1 MRQTTSVIQPFPTKR
16 IFTMDVL
23 YVIALFGLL
32 TLLFQVYRLA
42 YPRPYPNIPY
52 HCASSKRLW
61 GDVPD
66 LLSSVKTSQ
75 DPAGFLFQ
83 QCRNLNSPV
92 VQLFLKPFAKP
103 AIFIE
108 DVREVKDILST
119 RTREFDRSPKSQRT
133 FRPLLPHCSLV
144 KATGA
149 DFKGQRRFWEG
160 LMGTSFLR
168 RVAAPKMHRVA
179 LELVQLLKARA
190 VIADG
195 RPIYFFGDFDLAA
208 FDVIWKVIFGVELNG
223 IRGERDGTVEAAKD
237 MDQPVSKDSVAI
249 MPVVPKPDM
258 YSIISFV
265 IQSVER
271 TFISFFQPLHHWLI
285 RQSPKYKQTWAL
297 KNRIVDGIISG
308 TRSQLEH
315 LSANQL
321 AECDETSAVVM
332 GVHRQLLAERGEL
345 GNLAAPTQ
353 QEIHDELLM
362 LLIAVRL
369 SPVEAKKTEELSTNC
384 IPQGSRDES
393 RDTLLGHQI
402 SNG

>member
-1 MRQTTSVIQPFPTKR
+1 
-16 IFTMDVL
+16 MDGL
-23 YVIALFGLL
+23 YVITLFGLL
-32 TLLFQVYRLA
+32 TLLFKVYRLA

-52 HCASSKRLW
+52 HFASSKRLW
-61 GDVPD
+61 GDVPG
-66 LLSSVKTSQ
+66 LLHSVKTSQ

-103 AIFIE
+103 AIFID
-108 DVREVKDILST
+108 DVREVKDILSK
-119 RTREFDRSPKSQRT
+119 RTSEFDRSPKSQRT

-144 KATGA
+144 KSIGA
-149 DFKGQRRFWEG
+149 DFKAQRRFWEG

-223 IRGERDGTVEAAKD
+223 IRGERDGTVQAAKD
-237 MDQPVSKDSVAI
+237 MDQPMSKDSVAI

-258 YSIISFV
+258 YNIICFV

-285 RQSPKYKQTWAL
+285 RQSPNYKQKWAL
-297 KNRIVDGIISG
+297 KNRIIDGIIND

-315 LSANQL
+315 LSAKQL

-345 GNLAAPTQ
+345 GTLAAPTQ
-353 QEIHDELLM
+353 QEVHDELLM
-362 LLIAVRL
+362 LLIAVCL
-369 SPVEAKKTEELSTNC
+369 SPVEAEKTDELFTNC
-384 IPQGSRDES
+384 VPQGSRDES
-393 RDTLLGHQI
+393 RDTLLGRQI
-402 SNG
+402 SSG

>member
-1 MRQTTSVIQPFPTKR
+1 
-16 IFTMDVL
+16 MDSLSIV
-23 YVIALFGLL
+23 ALFGLL
-32 TLLFQVYRLA
+32 TLVFQVYRLA

-52 HCASSKRLW
+52 NRASSKRLW
-61 GDVPD
+61 GDIPD
-66 LLSSVKTSQ
+66 LLRSVKTSQ

-103 AIFIE
+103 AIFID
-108 DVREVKDILST
+108 DVREVRDILST

-149 DFKGQRRFWEG
+149 DFKVQRRLWEG
-160 LMGTSFLR
+160 LMGTSFMR
-168 RVAAPKMHRVA
+168 RVAAPKIHSVA
-179 LELVQLLKARA
+179 LELVGLLKAKA

-223 IRGERDGTVEAAKD
+223 IRGERDGTVEAVKN
-237 MDQPVSKDSVAI
+237 MDQPVSKDSVAT
-249 MPVVPKPDM
+249 MPAVPKPDM
-258 YSIISFV
+258 YNIICFV

-271 TFISFFQPLHHWLI
+271 TFLSFFQPQHHWFI
-285 RQSPKYKQTWAL
+285 RQSPAYKQKWAL
-297 KNRIVDGIISG
+297 KNRIVNGIISG

-315 LSANQL
+315 LSAKQL
-321 AECDETSAVVM
+321 ADCDETSAVVM

-369 SPVEAKKTEELSTNC
+369 SSVESK
-384 IPQGSRDES
+384 
-393 RDTLLGHQI
+393 
-402 SNG
+402 